1 MPTSQV
7 CPPLLSPVVGRPVF
21 RLVCSELNSRALLS
35 NRYFVLI
42 NRKKMKQEPA
52 QKVGSWLGEG
62 WRAGRAKWCA
72 VEQGGVFSAQMV
84 LIFLVWDQEKEERGK
99 LSVAHLL
106 GVVIKAN
113 TITCI
118 PHGKAQ
124 RQAPQFTAS
133 KDGSHLDSS

>member
-21 RLVCSELNSRALLS
+21 RLVYSELNSRALLS

-62 WRAGRAKWCA
+62 WRAG
-72 VEQGGVFSAQMV
+72 GGVEGWESKVVCCGARRSLLSTNGLDFPC
-84 LIFLVWDQEKEERGK
+84 LGPGGGGEREAPRGS
-99 LSVAHLL
+99 LA
-106 GVVIKAN
+106 GG
-113 TITCI
+113 CI
-118 PHGKAQ
+118 YN
-124 RQAPQFTAS
+124 
-133 KDGSHLDSS
+133 